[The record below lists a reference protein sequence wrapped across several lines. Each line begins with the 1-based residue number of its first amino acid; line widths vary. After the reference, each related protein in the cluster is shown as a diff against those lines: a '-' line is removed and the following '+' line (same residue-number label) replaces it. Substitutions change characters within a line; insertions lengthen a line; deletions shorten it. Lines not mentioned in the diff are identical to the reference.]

1 MPRFV
6 KVTTVKEVRELRGT
20 LVSIDGEDITL
31 FKRNGEVFAI
41 NNVCAHQHFSML
53 HQGEIEGFEVMCPMH
68 GWKYDIRTGMSTTGQ
83 GKVASYKVKVVG
95 EDILVEIPD
104 SL

>member
-1 MPRFV
+1 MSDFV
-6 KVTTVKEVRELRGT
+6 KVAKVQQIHEQRTVLVAINGKE
-20 LVSIDGEDITL
+20 IAL

-53 HQGEIEGFEVMCPMH
+53 HEGDIEGFEVTCPMH
-68 GWKYDIRTGMSTTGQ
+68 GWRYDLRTGLSTTGQ
-83 GKVASYKVKVVG
+83 GKVARYNVSIVG
-95 EDILVEIPD
+95 EDVLIEVPD